1 MQVILLDHVHGL
13 GGLGD
18 TVNVKSGYAR
28 NYLIPKAKALTAT
41 PANLAEFEARRA
53 ELERKQA
60 DAVAAAK
67 ARASQID
74 GSAVTITCKA
84 GEEGKLFGSVGARD
98 IADALVAAG
107 HAVERQ
113 EVNLPDGSLRQLGE
127 YPVTVQLHADVE
139 AAVTVTIVAEG

>member
-1 MQVILLDHVHGL
+1 MQVILLDHIQGL

-28 NYLIPKAKALTAT
+28 NYLIPRAKALTAT

-60 DAVAAAK
+60 DAVAAAQ
-67 ARASQID
+67 ARAAQVD

-84 GEEGKLFGSVGARD
+84 GDEGKLFGSVGARD
-98 IADALVAAG
+98 IADALATAG
-107 HAVERQ
+107 HEVERQ
-113 EVNLPDGSLRQLGE
+113 AIHLPDGSLRQLGE
-127 YPVTVQLHADVE
+127 YPITVQFHADVE
-139 AAVTVTIVAEG
+139 ATVTVTVVAEA